1 MNARRGL
8 FRPRLIAGGR
18 APPAPAA
25 GDQAA
30 RFRAEMLPHLDAA
43 YNLARYLVAD
53 SVMAEDIVQDAF
65 LRAFRGFDGWRG
77 DAPRAW
83 LFAIVRNCWRD
94 RVGAEIARRQ
104 VLVDNAALSEAQAAA
119 VENLPDEAD
128 TPEASLIRDDEVEA
142 IRRVIA
148 SIPEPF
154 REALVLR
161 EMEGLAY
168 REIATMTEV
177 PIGTVMSRLARARE
191 MLARLL
197 LPHLASDA
205 TPDHAPDQTEART

>member
-1 MNARRGL
+1 MTKRGL

-18 APPAPAA
+18 ASPTPAA
-25 GDQAA
+25 GDQTA
-30 RFRAEMLPHLDAA
+30 RFRAEILPHLDAA

-53 SVMAEDIVQDAF
+53 PAMAEDIVQDAF
-65 LRAFRGFDGWRG
+65 LRAFRGFGGWRG
-77 DAPRAW
+77 DSPRAW

-94 RVGAEIARRQ
+94 RVGAEVARRQ

-128 TPEASLIRDDEVEA
+128 TPEIALIRDDEVEA

-161 EMEGLAY
+161 EMEGLPY
-168 REIATMTEV
+168 REIATLTEV

-197 LPHLASDA
+197 LPHLATDA
-205 TPDHAPDQTEART
+205 PADRAPDQTETRA